1 MPLPFS
7 LHATGTGK
15 INVGAAPSAEALLLC
30 FSTCH
35 GRHKDEK
42 PSVFMEY
49 FHSSKKS
56 DGFQGQSKAQTRYAK
71 RNIPRV
77 VGSCEHGYDLT
88 ASP

>member
-35 GRHKDEK
+35 SRHKDEK
-42 PSVFMEY
+42 PSVFVEY
-49 FHSSKKS
+49 FHSFKNVRRISRAEQGANPICEKKYS
-56 DGFQGQSKAQTRYAK
+56 VRGRQ
-71 RNIPRV
+71 
-77 VGSCEHGYDLT
+77 L
-88 ASP
+88 

>member
-1 MPLPFS
+1 MPFS

-15 INVGAAPSAEALLLC
+15 VNVGAAPSAEALLLC

-42 PSVFMEY
+42 LSVFMEY
-49 FHSSKKS
+49 IQSFKKS
-56 DGFQGQSKAQTRYAK
+56 DGFQGQSSEAQTRYAK
-71 RNIPRV
+71 RNIPRA